1 MGIAVL
7 IYLVLCLMVAYMGRR
22 TRVGFYRTLLFSL
35 MLTPMIVMV
44 YLLIFE
50 TVDSERWRNEGRDR
64 ANRLE
69 AANNERRRKEYR
81 DEANGG

>member
-1 MGIAVL
+1 MGTAVF
-7 IYLVLCLMVAYMGRR
+7 IYVVLCLMVAYMGRR

-50 TVDSERWRNEGRDR
+50 TVETERRRNEDRDR
-64 ANRLE
+64 AKMLDAVND
-69 AANNERRRKEYR
+69 ERRRQRDR
-81 DEANGG
+81 DEANSG

>member
-1 MGIAVL
+1 MGIAVF
-7 IYLVLCLMVAYMGRR
+7 IYVVLCLMVAYMGRR

-50 TVDSERWRNEGRDR
+50 AADSERRRQEDRNRVKV
-64 ANRLE
+64 LE
-69 AANNERRRKEYR
+69 AVNNERRRQEDR
-81 DEANGG
+81 DEANSG